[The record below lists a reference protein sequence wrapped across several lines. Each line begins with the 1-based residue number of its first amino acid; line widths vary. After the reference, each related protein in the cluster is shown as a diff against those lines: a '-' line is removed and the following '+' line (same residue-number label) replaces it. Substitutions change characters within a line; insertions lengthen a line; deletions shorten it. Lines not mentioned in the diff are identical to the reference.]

1 MPHACHPACSAGP
14 ARQAPLSGRARAILP
29 LAARC
34 VWAVGLV
41 TALASGAWAQSVALQ
56 GMLGSRALLMI
67 DGGAP
72 RSVAVGE
79 TVQGVRVV
87 STSSDAAVVEV
98 GGKRLTLRLGESPA
112 SLGERGQASSGR
124 ISLPADGGGHFMG
137 SGSINGRPVQFMVDT
152 GASVVAIGQGEA
164 DRLGL
169 NYKSGRQVMMNTANG
184 AAPGW
189 LFKINTLRVGDVVAY
204 EVDTVVTP
212 AAMPAILLGNSF
224 LNRFNMRRDG
234 DQMMLIKR

>member
-1 MPHACHPACSAGP
+1 
-14 ARQAPLSGRARAILP
+14 
-29 LAARC
+29 
-34 VWAVGLV
+34 
-41 TALASGAWAQSVALQ
+41 
-56 GMLGSRALLMI
+56 
-67 DGGAP
+67 
-72 RSVAVGE
+72 
-79 TVQGVRVV
+79 
-87 STSSDAAVVEV
+87 
-98 GGKRLTLRLGESPA
+98 
-112 SLGERGQASSGR
+112 
-124 ISLPADGGGHFMG
+124 
-137 SGSINGRPVQFMVDT
+137 MVDT

>member
-1 MPHACHPACSAGP
+1 MRAAPF
-14 ARQAPLSGRARAILP
+14 RAPL
-29 LAARC
+29 LAAM
-34 VWAVGLV
+34 
-41 TALASGAWAQSVALQ
+41 LATLTLGASAQTVALQ
-56 GMLGSRALLMI
+56 GMLGSKALLI
-67 DGGAP
+67 VGGGAP
-72 RSVAVGE
+72 RAVAPGETHQGVKVISTSGDQAVVLVDGRRVTLRVGE
-79 TVQGVRVV
+79 APA
-87 STSSDAAVVEV
+87 SV
-98 GGKRLTLRLGESPA
+98 GGAASVGGDRVALT
-112 SLGERGQASSGR
+112 
-124 ISLPADGGGHFMG
+124 ADGRGHFIAQ
-137 SGSINGRPVQFMVDT
+137 GSINNRPVQFMVDT

>member
-1 MPHACHPACSAGP
+1 MK
-14 ARQAPLSGRARAILP
+14 ARTLSLLIALP
-29 LAARC
+29 LA
-34 VWAVGLV
+34 VGQS
-41 TALASGAWAQSVALQ
+41 ALAQTVTLS
-56 GMLGSRALLMI
+56 GMLGSKALLI
-67 DGGAP
+67 VDGSAP
-72 RSVAVGE
+72 KGVAVGE
-79 TVQGVRVV
+79 SYRGVKIV
-87 STSSDAAVVEV
+87 STQGDQATLEIAGKRHTLRVGEAPASV
-98 GGKRLTLRLGESPA
+98 GGAAPSGGDRIALT
-112 SLGERGQASSGR
+112 
-124 ISLPADGGGHFMG
+124 ADGRGHFIAQ
-137 SGSINGRPVQFMVDT
+137 GSINNRPVQFMVDT

>member
-1 MPHACHPACSAGP
+1 MSAETNPRKRTVRIEVGAD
-14 ARQAPLSGRARAILP
+14 ARSYVSDGQR
-29 LAARC
+29 
-34 VWAVGLV
+34 V
-41 TALASGAWAQSVALQ
+41 TL
-56 GMLGSRALLMI
+56 R
-67 DGGAP
+67 
-72 RSVAVGE
+72 VGE
-79 TVQGVRVV
+79 
-87 STSSDAAVVEV
+87 A
-98 GGKRLTLRLGESPA
+98 PA
-112 SLGERGQASSGR
+112 SVGNAPPSGSDR
-124 ISLPADGGGHFMG
+124 VTLSADSRGHFITQ
-137 SGSINGRPVQFMVDT
+137 GSINNRPVQFMVDT